1 MGKDHIIVRDPL
13 NVLNDGS
20 SIYVGRKRSVFD
32 KYKDKSGL
40 YIGKVI
46 ESQSVGTN
54 WYNKPVLLDS
64 MSPHAIF
71 ICGMRG
77 SGKSY
82 TLGVIAEEM
91 ATKNKGAGVIVI
103 DPMGIFWSMKQ
114 KNKIAQEK
122 SFLRRWGL
130 SAKGF
135 DNVCVFLPEGH
146 ANDAPSDTFDRVFSI
161 RPSEVSIDEWCL
173 TFNIDRFETM
183 GLLLERV
190 IDRVRRGY
198 MTVDEIEVESKGDDY
213 DLADLIDCINLEDS
227 INSNERGFKQTTR
240 RALLARLNGADKW
253 GIFSKEGTQLKDLSR
268 RGIVSVVDVSFLDDN
283 VRALVVGIL
292 ARNLLNTR
300 KVISRHEATGN
311 LKNIFGAIPATWL
324 MIDEAH
330 ILVPASGQKT
340 AATDPIIEYVR
351 QGRQPGCSLV
361 LATQQPAAIDSRV
374 LSQTDIL
381 FCHKLVYDDD
391 IKAVTRRMPAE
402 MPAKFKDGHFI
413 KNLPIGVAI
422 VGDKEEQS
430 SRSFLAQIRPRIS
443 QHEGRERT
451 SSIDLDP
458 DIVRENLKELLAE
471 RYADSE
477 PDELGELVSSIEQEY
492 DVSFNVDELLN
503 ELAHEGAIDREV
515 TELPLDDSDLG
526 ERHVEPSEH
535 DAPLAPPLE
544 PVPPSEHDTPAD
556 AADSG
561 GAISEEPASNADD
574 TSLVEFPIDHEL
586 HVDIEPADTTYAQEP
601 LVPPGSFTE
610 EDRYRRD
617 VNYEKV
623 IIVPE
628 RIDADDISS
637 MAKTHK
643 KRRLI
648 GKPDEISSM
657 YMVFYPLWKV
667 MVDVFPKNESYV
679 SLALYVDAITN
690 ELVINDRKTTRTRG
704 IRDLVSLPADG
715 RSFLRYL
722 IKRENPTYEE
732 ISRERDITR
741 KKTESKVASLIDRE
755 LVKLKKVGDSYEVR
769 PADHFFLIESPLDK
783 RLKNVQFDV
792 VEDYVETD
800 AIVEPVVQKK
810 DAHAAVELFL
820 DVRVWDQHIVYYP
833 YWVVTYENGSSV
845 RTEIFD
851 AVTGKRDADVGNM
864 LRGRL

>member
-13 NVLNDGS
+13 TVLNDGS

-32 KYKDKSGL
+32 KHKDKAGL

-146 ANDAPSDTFDRVFSI
+146 ANDAPADTFDRVFSI

-198 MTVDEIEVESKGDDY
+198 MTVDEIQVEGKGDDY

-311 LKNIFGAIPATWL
+311 LKNIFGAIPVTWL

-340 AATDPIIEYVR
+340 AASDPIIEYVR

-361 LATQQPAAIDSRV
+361 LATQQPSAIDSRV

-402 MPAKFKDGHFI
+402 MPSKFKDAHFI

-451 SSIDLDP
+451 SSIDLEP
-458 DIVRENLKELLAE
+458 DVVRENLKALLAE
-471 RYADSE
+471 RYAGSE
-477 PDELGELVSSIEQEY
+477 PDELDELVTTIEQEY
-492 DVSFNVDELLN
+492 DISFNIDELLN
-503 ELAHEGAIDREV
+503 ELAQEGAIDREV
-515 TELPLDDSDLG
+515 VDIPSDESRQAESIEGPVEQEDDTQPVPESPPVMDAPAEEHAPEQPAPNVDETSLVG
-526 ERHVEPSEH
+526 YDAPQEHHVE
-535 DAPLAPPLE
+535 LE
-544 PVPPSEHDTPAD
+544 PV
-556 AADSG
+556 
-561 GAISEEPASNADD
+561 
-574 TSLVEFPIDHEL
+574 
-586 HVDIEPADTTYAQEP
+586 DTTYVQGP
-601 LVPPGSFTE
+601 LLPSESFE
-610 EDRYRRD
+610 EEERFRRD
-617 VNYEKV
+617 VNYEKA

-628 RIDADDISS
+628 RVGSERI
-637 MAKTHK
+637 MALAETHK

-648 GKPDEISSM
+648 GKPDEISGL
-657 YMVFYPLWKV
+657 YMVYYPLWKV
-667 MVDVFPKNESYV
+667 MVDIFPKNAPYV
-679 SLALYVDAITN
+679 SLAFYVDAITN

-715 RSFLRYL
+715 RAFLRYL
-722 IKRENPTYEE
+722 LKRENPTYEE
-732 ISRERDITR
+732 ISRERDLTR
-741 KKTESKVASLIDRE
+741 KKTESKVATLLDRE

-769 PADHFFLIESPLDK
+769 PADHFFLIDSPLDK
-783 RLKNVQFDV
+783 RLKNVQLEFI
-792 VEDYVETD
+792 EDYVETD
-800 AIVEPVVQKK
+800 ALVEPVVSKK
-810 DAHAAVELFL
+810 EATAAVELFA
-820 DVRVWDQHIVYYP
+820 DVRVWDQQIVYYP
-833 YWVVTYENGSSV
+833 YWVVTYQNDSSV

-851 AVTGKRDADVGNM
+851 AVTAKRDNDVGNM
-864 LRGRL
+864 LQGRI